1 MKIFHIVNKDEWHK
15 AKQKGSYN
23 PPTLDHEGFIHCSK
37 ADQLLGVANSF
48 FKGQNHLVILR
59 IDQTLVGPEVKI
71 EPPLEAPMSN
81 ILFPHIYG
89 ELNLDCVE
97 AEIDFKCQPDGS
109 FKLPEN
115 LLD

>member
-1 MKIFHIVNKDEWHK
+1 MKIFHILKREEWQE
-15 AKQKGSYN
+15 AKKKGSYH
-23 PPTLDHEGFIHCSK
+23 PVSLDNEGFIHCSK

-48 FKGQNHLVILR
+48 FKGQDHLIVLR
-59 IDQTLVGPEVKI
+59 IDQTKVVPEVKI

-89 ELNLDCVE
+89 ELNFDCVE
-97 AEIDFKCQPDGS
+97 AEIEFNPEEDGT

>member
-1 MKIFHIVNKDEWHK
+1 MKIFHILKRDEWHEAKK
-15 AKQKGSYN
+15 AGTYH
-23 PPTLDHEGFIHCSK
+23 PETLDNEGFIHCSK

-48 FKGQNHLVILR
+48 FKGQNHLLILR
-59 IDQTLVGPEVKI
+59 IDQTKVQPEVKV

-89 ELNLDCVE
+89 DLNLDCVE
-97 AEIDFKCQPDGS
+97 AEIDFSCQEDGT